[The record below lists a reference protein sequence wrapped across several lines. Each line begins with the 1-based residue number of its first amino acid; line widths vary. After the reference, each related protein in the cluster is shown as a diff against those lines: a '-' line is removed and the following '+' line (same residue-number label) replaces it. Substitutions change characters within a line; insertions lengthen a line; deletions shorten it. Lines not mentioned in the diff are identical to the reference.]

1 MKSYAQNREDEFIQN
16 YFGDQV
22 GTLLSI
28 GENDG
33 LTLSNVRALLEKGWY
48 GHLVEPSSV
57 FYNLKRLYIGNE
69 KVSCYNVAISLDNVQ
84 GIADFYESGAHIPNG
99 TDRALVS
106 TLAFN
111 EMQRW
116 PDVKFNTI
124 KVNVVPFRFLW
135 EMTDFAK
142 FDFISIDAEGF
153 DLDILQQIDL
163 AAVGCKC
170 LIIEHNS
177 FIDLKEAYKGYCR
190 NFGLMPVL
198 ENSENIIFIK

>member
-1 MKSYAQNREDEFIQN
+1 MKSYSQSREDEFIQN

-33 LTLSNVRALLEKGWY
+33 LTMSNARALLEKGWS

-57 FYNLKRLYIGNE
+57 FYNLKRLYLGNE
-69 KVSCYNVAISLDNVQ
+69 KVQCYNVAISLDGVQ
-84 GIADFYESGAHIPNG
+84 GIADFYESGAHVPNG

-135 EMTDFAK
+135 EMTDFAQ

-170 LIIEHNS
+170 LVIEHNG
-177 FIDLKEAYKGYCR
+177 FINLKEAYKDYCR

-198 ENSENIIFIK
+198 ENAENIIFIK